1 MKNISNNRLV
11 PRIAIPIG
19 LILLAFLGFAY
30 QDKLV
35 SFFNSIKG
43 KDLPPKRGNYYEV
56 VVYQYTAGGRLDTV
70 EFLIDPRVIDSL
82 GFTRDQISSSC
93 SMLAYLAADLS
104 GQRFKF
110 DDKQEVRI
118 AYGSP
123 MVIIK
128 GKILPHDEDTHSYF
142 IAKADRKNTLGPY
155 GFCSDPR
162 FESLLKERAK

>member
-1 MKNISNNRLV
+1 MNQILKST
-11 PRIAIPIG
+11 PAKIG
-19 LILLAFLGFAY
+19 IGALITVVVLAFMFIPG
-30 QDKLV
+30 DSKLFTGEKKIPMV
-35 SFFNSIKG
+35 QTES
-43 KDLPPKRGNYYEV
+43 GNYYEV

-82 GFTRDQISSSC
+82 GFTWDQISSSC

-155 GFCSDPR
+155 GFCSDLR